1 MSCYFLQALTTAY
14 SSIFKPFHGFIG
26 PPHFRSLCRLIGY
39 HGIALVVEE
48 LLKVVENIVGV
59 LINKYCSILF
69 KWLILEVINYGDF
82 LVIALA
88 EGYFVGL
95 RPGSNDFDAGEM

>member
-1 MSCYFLQALTTAY
+1 M
-14 SSIFKPFHGFIG
+14 
-26 PPHFRSLCRLIGY
+26 
-39 HGIALVVEE
+39 
-48 LLKVVENIVGV
+48 ENIVGV

-69 KWLILEVINYGDF
+69 KQLILEVINYGDF

>member
-1 MSCYFLQALTTAY
+1 M
-14 SSIFKPFHGFIG
+14 
-26 PPHFRSLCRLIGY
+26 
-39 HGIALVVEE
+39 
-48 LLKVVENIVGV
+48 ENIVSV

-69 KWLILEVINYGDF
+69 KQLILEVINYGDF

-88 EGYFVGL
+88 EGYLVGL